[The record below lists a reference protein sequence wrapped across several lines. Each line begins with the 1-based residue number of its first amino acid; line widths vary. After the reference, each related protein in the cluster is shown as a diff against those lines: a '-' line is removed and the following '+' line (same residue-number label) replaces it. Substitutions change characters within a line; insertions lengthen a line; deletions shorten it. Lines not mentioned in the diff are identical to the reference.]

1 MSWLQLRITTTREH
15 SELIEDAL
23 LAAGALSI
31 TMEDNADQPI
41 LEPAL
46 GETPLWN
53 ETRITGLYHANVDI
67 DQTLLVAAEAYGN
80 PLPDFRWE
88 ILEEKDWVREWMTD
102 FKPMRFG
109 RRLWICPSWD
119 VPPDPTAANLMLDPG
134 LAFGTGTHPTTA
146 LCLEWLD
153 SCDLENKIV
162 VDYGCGSGI
171 LGIAALLLGAREVIA
186 IDNDP
191 QALLATVENAKR
203 NQIDPDRIRTFLPTN
218 APKNIKAN
226 IVVANILA
234 GPLATL
240 APLLSEI
247 CLPNGL
253 IALSGILS
261 KQSST
266 LTDCYKQWF
275 DMSAPA
281 IAEDWVRLS
290 GQKTR

>member
-1 MSWLQLRITTTREH
+1 MSWLQLSITTSREH
-15 SELIEDAL
+15 FEMVEDAL
-23 LAAGALSI
+23 LTAGALSI

-53 ETRITGLYHANVDI
+53 ETRITGLFAADVDT
-67 DQTLLVAAEAYGN
+67 DQTIVIAAAAYGK
-80 PLPDFRWE
+80 PLPDYRWE
-88 ILEEKDWVREWMTD
+88 ILEEKDWVREWMAD
-102 FKPMRFG
+102 FKPMQFG
-109 RRLWICPSWD
+109 KRLWICPSWET
-119 VPPDPTAANLMLDPG
+119 PPDATAANLMLDPG

-153 SCDLENKIV
+153 GCDLNNKVV

-171 LGIAALLLGAREVIA
+171 LGIAALLLGAKTVIA

-191 QALLATVENAKR
+191 QALIATIENAKR
-203 NQIDPDRIRTFLPTN
+203 NQIDLNRISTFLPNN
-218 APKNIKAN
+218 APQNIEAH

-234 GPLATL
+234 GPLAEL
-240 APLLSEI
+240 APILSGL
-247 CLPNGL
+247 CLPNGH

-266 LTDCYKQWF
+266 LSDCYKQWF
-275 DMSAPA
+275 KMNPA
-281 IAEDWVRLS
+281 AISQDWVRLTGCKHS
-290 GQKTR
+290 